1 MIFFYLCAHIFLS
14 FTAFWRTSTSFLVSS
29 FWIWLTFI
37 YLFTY
42 FFNVVIS
49 QFCWKKVRDLFFV
62 FFPKAQKARQVGRNK
77 NEALQR
83 ERTNTDLVSEKQIL
97 YFTQLMLGG
106 IGFNC
111 RLRRNKKEKKKLS
124 LMLKWVTT
132 NELPSGF
139 FVLFYMKYLEPV
151 SRFTPAYVESTR
163 SRAHHPTCPRIEIPG
178 DWCLLRHISPSCW
191 AWLTATVWS
200 QLMNSNRRL
209 PFVIAWFTSNV
220 DDERYF
226 GAQFCH
232 GNPISSN
239 TLCPCSN
246 QAGVL
251 SHHLGFIT
259 AQSPF
264 Q

>member
-1 MIFFYLCAHIFLS
+1 MSSFLNLINFYLFL
-14 FTAFWRTSTSFLVSS
+14 
-29 FWIWLTFI
+29 
-37 YLFTY
+37 YLFFQPGDESVSLKESQKFVVA
-42 FFNVVIS
+42 FF
-49 QFCWKKVRDLFFV
+49 QRHKKQRRWEET
-62 FFPKAQKARQVGRNK
+62 KAK
-77 NEALQR
+77 NQH
-83 ERTNTDLVSEKQIL
+83 DLVGEKQIF
-97 YFTQLMLGG
+97 YFTQLMLGR
-106 IGFNC
+106 IRFNL
-111 RLRRNKKEKKKLS
+111 RLRRNRKEKEKLS
-124 LMLKWVTT
+124 LMQKWVTT
-132 NELPSGF
+132 NQLPSGF
-139 FVLFYMKYLEPV
+139 FVLFYTKYLEPHCCGLEAV

-220 DDERYF
+220 DNEQYF

-232 GNPISSN
+232 GSPISSN
-239 TLCPCSN
+239 TLSPCSN
-246 QAGVL
+246 RAGVL

-259 AQSPF
+259 TQSPF